1 MSRKRGSYDIKPYLS
16 KMKTGKLE
24 DISLEGLKDSDNV
37 PRITKRMKEDQD
49 AIEGYYGSRVP
60 ETEYDHEM
68 SELDKDKLDM
78 SIFDKDEKMG
88 GRRRSSR
95 SRKHKKRHNISKR
108 RTRKHKRR
116 HSRKHRK

>member
-1 MSRKRGSYDIKPYLS
+1 MSRKRGSYDVKPYLS

-24 DISLEGLKDSDNV
+24 DISLEGLKDSDKV
-37 PRITKRMKEDQD
+37 PRVTKRMKEDQD

-68 SELDKDKLDM
+68 SELDKDRLDM

-88 GRRRSSR
+88 GRRRRSR
-95 SRKHKKRHNISKR
+95 SRKHKKRHSRSRR
-108 RTRKHKRR
+108 RTRKHKKR
-116 HSRKHRK
+116 HSRKNRK

>member
-37 PRITKRMKEDQD
+37 PRVTKRMKEDQD

-68 SELDKDKLDM
+68 SELDKDELDM

-88 GRRRSSR
+88 GRRRRSR
-95 SRKHKKRHNISKR
+95 SRKHKKRHSRSR
-108 RTRKHKRR
+108 RSTRKHKRR

>member
-1 MSRKRGSYDIKPYLS
+1 MSRKRGSYDVKPYLS

-24 DISLEGLKDSDNV
+24 DISLEGLKDSDKV
-37 PRITKRMKEDQD
+37 PRVTKRMKEDQD

-68 SELDKDKLDM
+68 SELDKHDLDM
-78 SIFDKDEKMG
+78 SLFDKDEKMG
-88 GRRRSSR
+88 GRRRLR
-95 SRKHKKRHNISKR
+95 SRKHKKRHSRSR
-108 RTRKHKRR
+108 RHTRKHKRR